1 MTGKVISIVN
11 RKGGVGKTTLAL
23 GIADA
28 FVSEHRSDVSLI
40 DLDPQS
46 TASHALLAE
55 DNFLDRVTSDRNLFG
70 LLAARI
76 RGEDPDVCAHR
87 QGMAHFIKA
96 RGDVDLR
103 LYPNSDRFWDLE
115 ESEIR
120 RDSGAQLSTAIE
132 RVLDAEV
139 AEGRLVVV
147 DCPPG
152 QTLSAQ
158 AAIRRSDLVLCPVT
172 PDRYGLWGMDILLE
186 YVMRVCDHRRPLI
199 KFIVTRVTNRK
210 DARQARQKL
219 YKEYHDIL
227 LLVVPGKQT
236 PGESPEPASFSDQ
249 TAVHGRIQMH
259 KWKTLPRI
267 YGNKGAKE
275 LKIIVDAI
283 RMELY
288 PHG

>member
-1 MTGKVISIVN
+1 M
-11 RKGGVGKTTLAL
+11 LAD
-23 GIADA
+23 G
-28 FVSEHRSDVSLI
+28 
-40 DLDPQS
+40 
-46 TASHALLAE
+46 
-55 DNFLDRVTSDRNLFG
+55 NFLERVTSDRNLFG

-115 ESEIR
+115 EAEIR
-120 RDSGAQLSTAIE
+120 RDSGAQLSAAIE
-132 RVLDAEV
+132 RVLDAEA

-158 AAIRRSDLVLCPVT
+158 VAIRRSDLVLCPVT
-172 PDRYGLWGMDILLE
+172 PDRYGPWGMHILLQ
-186 YVMRVCDHRRPLI
+186 YVRSVCGHRSSTV
-199 KFIVTRVTNRK
+199 KFVVTKATTRK
-210 DARQARQKL
+210 EARQVLQQL
-219 YKEYHDIL
+219 YKQYRDHL
-227 LLVVPGKQT
+227 LLVVPGKLT
-236 PGESPEPASFSDQ
+236 PGESSEPALFSDQ
-249 TAVHGRIQMH
+249 VAVLSRIQMH
-259 KWKTLPRI
+259 TWKALSRI
-267 YGNKGAKE
+267 YGNKGSRE
-275 LKIIVDAI
+275 LKVIVDAI